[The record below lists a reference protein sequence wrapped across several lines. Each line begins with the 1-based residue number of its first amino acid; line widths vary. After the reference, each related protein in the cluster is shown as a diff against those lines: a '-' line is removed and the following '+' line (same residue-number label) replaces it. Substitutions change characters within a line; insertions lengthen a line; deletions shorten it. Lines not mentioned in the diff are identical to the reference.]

1 MVPHDCTRGSAYD
14 CTAAAAH
21 GTSDDCT
28 GNRAAAELMR
38 ASCRAHDHDHDHDPA
53 LSIAAIPGNDEAQ
66 SRTVVAMAAQQRV

>member
-1 MVPHDCTRGSAYD
+1 MAALMPPVVPHDCTRGSAYD

-38 ASCRAHDHDHDHDPA
+38 SLAA
-53 LSIAAIPGNDEAQ
+53 LMIMN
-66 SRTVVAMAAQQRV
+66 RR